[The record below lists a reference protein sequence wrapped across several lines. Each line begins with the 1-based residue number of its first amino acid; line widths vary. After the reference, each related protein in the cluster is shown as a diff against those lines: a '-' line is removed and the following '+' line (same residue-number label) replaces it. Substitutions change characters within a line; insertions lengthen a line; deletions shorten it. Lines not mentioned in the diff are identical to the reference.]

1 METEQKNTFSK
12 FDEISTIGVSSE
24 EKNNKNKIIHP
35 KPKFI
40 LSKNKKYKNYVHC
53 YHCNV
58 EDCQKLFKT
67 KSEYIEHNKTHNQL
81 YICHVNDCN
90 KSYSEESNFK
100 RHSKNH
106 FPSKNKFYC
115 SYNGCNKSFTTLYN
129 LNIHLRIHSNKKPYK
144 CQI

>member
-1 METEQKNTFSK
+1 METEQKNTYSK
-12 FDEISTIGVSSE
+12 SDEISTIGISSE

-67 KSEYIEHNKTHNQL
+67 KSEYIEHNKSHTQL
-81 YICHVNDCN
+81 YTCHVNDCN
-90 KSYSEESNFK
+90 KSYSDENNFK
-100 RHSKNH
+100 RQFK
-106 FPSKNKFYC
+106 
-115 SYNGCNKSFTTLYN
+115 KSF
-129 LNIHLRIHSNKKPYK
+129 SF
-144 CQI
+144 